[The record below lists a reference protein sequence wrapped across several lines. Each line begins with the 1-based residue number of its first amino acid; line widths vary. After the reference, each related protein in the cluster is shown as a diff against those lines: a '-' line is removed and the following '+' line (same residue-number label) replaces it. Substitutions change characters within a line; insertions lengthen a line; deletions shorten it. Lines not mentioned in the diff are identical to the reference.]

1 MAGFEEIA
9 GVLGLRQRGS
19 RPASPFE
26 FIERIENGLPLAAL
40 DRLCRFVAPSDANF
54 KHLIVSRATLARRKK
69 RHDKLSAEESDRLVR
84 LAKIWTFAREGWGSD
99 DEARAFL
106 FRPHMMVEGR
116 RPSDVVLGTAMGAK
130 LVEDILGRLKYGSA
144 AWRRKNSIGASNP
157 TA

>member
-1 MAGFEEIA
+1 MTGFEEVA

-40 DRLCRFVAPSDANF
+40 DHLCRFVAPSDINF

-84 LAKIWTFAREGWGSD
+84 LAKGWRSEEHTSELQSHSD
-99 DEARAFL
+99 L
-106 FRPHMMVEGR
+106 VCRPL
-116 RPSDVVLGTAMGAK
+116 LGTK
-130 LVEDILGRLKYGSA
+130 
-144 AWRRKNSIGASNP
+144 
-157 TA
+157 